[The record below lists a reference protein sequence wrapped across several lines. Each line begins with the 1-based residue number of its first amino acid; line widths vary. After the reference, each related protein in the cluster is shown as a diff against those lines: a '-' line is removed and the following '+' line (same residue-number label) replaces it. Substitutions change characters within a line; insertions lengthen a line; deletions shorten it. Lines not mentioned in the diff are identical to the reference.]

1 MDLVAQRLEE
11 EYPDSNTNSGVIL
24 VPLHEQTVGDV
35 RPALVV
41 LLCAVGFV
49 MLIACAN
56 VANLLLARASGR
68 EREMAIRSSLGATRA
83 RLIRQLMAESVLLA
97 LLGGVLGLL
106 IGLWGTRLLLALEPG
121 DLPRLSEVGLNGR
134 LLGFSAFVSM
144 GTGLLFGILPAF
156 LGSRPNLQ
164 SSLKEGAGYSPG
176 RGRRTLSSFVVAEIG
191 LALVLLVCAGLMM
204 KSFYLLRSV
213 DPGFETENKLTFR
226 VRLPEADYADDRE
239 MASMYT
245 RVLDRIRT
253 LPGAESA
260 GGVLG
265 VPLSNDISG
274 NFNILVEGR
283 PDPRP
288 GEEFAPG
295 YQSVSPDYFQSMG
308 IPLMEGRDFNS
319 RDHDRAPSVV
329 IVNQSM
335 AEIIWPGES
344 PLGKRIS
351 FDKEDWIEV
360 VGVVGDVHH
369 YALGEKPRPELYLPY
384 MQATLPFMTFVIRTD
399 SEPQALAGAL
409 RSEIRDLDPNLPL
422 YGMTTL
428 REALSESVA
437 RPRFQMIL
445 LGSFGV
451 LALVL
456 ATVGIYGLMAYSVSK
471 STREIGIRMALGA
484 RASEVRLLVLR
495 RAMGLALAGLG
506 LGWIGALGFTRFL
519 SSFLYH
525 VVPADLTV
533 FGWVSVLLAV
543 VALAACLIPAGRAS
557 RVEPITALRLE

>member
-1 MDLVAQRLEE
+1 
-11 EYPDSNTNSGVIL
+11 
-24 VPLHEQTVGDV
+24 
-35 RPALVV
+35 
-41 LLCAVGFV
+41 
-49 MLIACAN
+49 
-56 VANLLLARASGR
+56 
-68 EREMAIRSSLGATRA
+68 
-83 RLIRQLMAESVLLA
+83 
-97 LLGGVLGLL
+97 
-106 IGLWGTRLLLALEPG
+106 
-121 DLPRLSEVGLNGR
+121 
-134 LLGFSAFVSM
+134 
-144 GTGLLFGILPAF
+144 
-156 LGSRPNLQ
+156 
-164 SSLKEGAGYSPG
+164 
-176 RGRRTLSSFVVAEIG
+176 
-191 LALVLLVCAGLMM
+191 
-204 KSFYLLRSV
+204 
-213 DPGFETENKLTFR
+213 
-226 VRLPEADYADDRE
+226 
-239 MASMYT
+239 MYT

-253 LPGAESA
+253 LPGVESA

-265 VPLSNDISG
+265 APLSNDISG
-274 NFNILVEGR
+274 NFNILIEGR
-283 PDPRP
+283 PDSQP

-319 RDHDRAPSVV
+319 RDHDKAPSVV
-329 IVNQSM
+329 VVNQSM

-360 VGVVGDVHH
+360 VGVIGDVHH
-369 YALGEKPRPELYLPY
+369 YELGEKPRPELYLPY

-409 RSEIRDLDPNLPL
+409 RSEIRDLDPNLPV

-428 REALSESVA
+428 REALRESVA

-471 STREIGIRMALGA
+471 STREIGIRIALGA

-495 RAMGLALAGLG
+495 RAMRLAVSGLG
-506 LGWIGALGFTRFL
+506 MGWIGALGFTRFL
-519 SSFLYH
+519 SSFLYQ
-525 VVPADLTV
+525 VAPADLTV
-533 FGWVSVLLAV
+533 FAWVSALLAV
-543 VALAACLIPAGRAS
+543 VALAACLIPARRAS